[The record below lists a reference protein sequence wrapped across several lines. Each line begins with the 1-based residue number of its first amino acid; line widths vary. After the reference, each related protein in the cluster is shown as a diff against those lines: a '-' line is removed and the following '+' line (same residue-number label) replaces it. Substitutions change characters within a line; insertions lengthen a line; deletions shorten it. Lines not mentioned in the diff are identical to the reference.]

1 MKRRVVIFFAASLL
15 SVNGSHIEETTFQ
28 EEHILTSS
36 SLIASSNSCVITPVH
51 GILDRS
57 NPSRSIENINREI
70 SELSCYDEISGHSY
84 FFRDS
89 IKHEIRDLYESLKSD
104 EQMLLKLH
112 SSSFTRDMNYIDSLE
127 NIEMERRKRRS
138 KDSTRS
144 RQLDTSSQEEIRN
157 VLIVRV
163 SSQDASPTFGPY
175 KLSKSIF
182 ASTKSMRS
190 GLLDCSGGKVDLQP
204 AQSQNIDDGV
214 IEITVDMST
223 KDVLWKQV
231 QNAAIDQLKAQD
243 VHVADYHHTLL
254 VLPDNT
260 NFQDAAAYAF
270 TDQPIAVFRD
280 TTVQYQLVLLH
291 ELGHNLGFH
300 HSGYQEQGY
309 GDNTCLMG
317 SANVPWTK
325 YIHMCYNAA
334 KSYYSN
340 WYHLKIDLSPIDLGL
355 AWNGE
360 LVGLDD
366 YVNQRIQKDGQQVLM
381 KVSGEGE
388 KDLFVMFNR
397 AKGITKH
404 TRYPDRV
411 TIVQQEHEFAASTL
425 MGELKSRE
433 SYRTSNWG
441 NTGYDL
447 VIQDCGHK
455 RAKDDGADYAK
466 IRVYLSNTHENI
478 DCRKGIRFDL
488 DTANG
493 DQVDLIDSE
502 VDVSEG
508 DDEESSSCI
517 EKDSNRFFFKQK
529 EDGKIHGRH
538 CKWLRKK
545 MIKNL
550 EGAKE
555 VCSRSDG
562 NPDGYLLASEAC
574 CTTCASIT
582 SI

>member
-1 MKRRVVIFFAASLL
+1 
-15 SVNGSHIEETTFQ
+15 
-28 EEHILTSS
+28 
-36 SLIASSNSCVITPVH
+36 
-51 GILDRS
+51 
-57 NPSRSIENINREI
+57 
-70 SELSCYDEISGHSY
+70 
-84 FFRDS
+84 
-89 IKHEIRDLYESLKSD
+89 
-104 EQMLLKLH
+104 
-112 SSSFTRDMNYIDSLE
+112 
-127 NIEMERRKRRS
+127 
-138 KDSTRS
+138 
-144 RQLDTSSQEEIRN
+144 
-157 VLIVRV
+157 
-163 SSQDASPTFGPY
+163 
-175 KLSKSIF
+175 
-182 ASTKSMRS
+182 
-190 GLLDCSGGKVDLQP
+190 
-204 AQSQNIDDGV
+204 
-214 IEITVDMST
+214 
-223 KDVLWKQV
+223 
-231 QNAAIDQLKAQD
+231 LKAQD
-243 VHVADYHHTLL
+243 VHVSDYHHTIL

-260 NFQDAAAYAF
+260 NFQNAAAYAF
-270 TDQPIAVFRD
+270 TDEPIAVFKD

-291 ELGHNLGFH
+291 EIGHNLGFH

-366 YVNQRIQKDGQQVLM
+366 YVNDRIRKDGQQVLM
-381 KVSGEGE
+381 KVSGDGE
-388 KDLFVMFNR
+388 KDIFVMFNR

-433 SYRTSNWG
+433 SYRSSNWG

-447 VIQDCGHK
+447 VIQACGHK
-455 RAKDDGADYAK
+455 RAKDKGADYAK
-466 IRVYLSNTHENI
+466 IRVYLSNIHEDI
-478 DCRKGIRFDL
+478 DCRMGIKL
-488 DTANG
+488 GEVTENG
-493 DQVDLIDSE
+493 EQVDLNDSH
-502 VDVSEG
+502 VDISKE

-529 EDGKIHGRH
+529 EDGKIHSRH

-545 MIKNL
+545 IAKNL

-555 VCSRSDG
+555 VCTRSDG

-574 CTTCASIT
+574 CTTCASMNNI
-582 SI
+582 

>member
-1 MKRRVVIFFAASLL
+1 MVIAFAANLL
-15 SVNGSHIEETTFQ
+15 TVNGSHIEETTFQ
-28 EEHILTSS
+28 EEHILSS
-36 SLIASSNSCVITPVH
+36 SLIASCTCVITPVH

-57 NPSRSIENINREI
+57 NPIRSIENIDRDI
-70 SELSCYDEISGHSY
+70 SELSCYDESSGHSY
-84 FFRDS
+84 FFHDS
-89 IKHEIRDLYESLKSD
+89 IQHEIRDLYESLSRD
-104 EQMLLKLH
+104 EQMLLTLQP
-112 SSSFTRDMNYIDSLE
+112 SSFSSDRNYIDSLDP
-127 NIEMERRKRRS
+127 IEIERRKRS
-138 KDSTRS
+138 SINSSTRH
-144 RQLDTSSQEEIRN
+144 RQLDTSSTQEEIRN

-163 SSQDASPTFGPY
+163 SSQDGSPTFGPY

-182 ASTKSMRS
+182 AQSKSMRS

-204 AQSQNIDDGV
+204 SQGSQIDDGV
-214 IEITVDMST
+214 IEVTVDMST

-231 QNAAIDQLKAQD
+231 QNAAIDRLKAQD
-243 VHVADYHHTLL
+243 VHVVDYEHTLL

-270 TDQPIAVFRD
+270 TDQPIAVFKD

-334 KSYYSN
+334 KSYYSH
-340 WYHLKIDLSPIDLGL
+340 WYHLKIDLLPIDLGL

-366 YVNQRIQKDGQQVLM
+366 YVNDRIRKEGQQVLM

-425 MGELKSRE
+425 VGELKSRE
-433 SYRTSNWG
+433 SYRSSNWG

-455 RAKDDGADYAK
+455 RAKDEGADYAK
-466 IRVYLSNTHENI
+466 IRVYLSNIEEDI
-478 DCRKGIRFDL
+478 DCRKGIRFDT
-488 DTANG
+488 DTENG
-493 DQVDLIDSE
+493 EQVEVNDSDVDLSE
-502 VDVSEG
+502 EG
-508 DDEESSSCI
+508 NEESLSCI
-517 EKDSNRFFFKQK
+517 EKNSNRFFFQTKGGW
-529 EDGKIHGRH
+529 E
-538 CKWLRKK
+538 
-545 MIKNL
+545 N
-550 EGAKE
+550 
-555 VCSRSDG
+555 S
-562 NPDGYLLASEAC
+562 
-574 CTTCASIT
+574 
-582 SI
+582 

>member
-1 MKRRVVIFFAASLL
+1 MKRRLLFPFAANLL
-15 SVNGSHIEETTFQ
+15 SVNGSHAETTSLQ
-28 EEHILTSS
+28 EQHILSTSS
-36 SLIASSNSCVITPVH
+36 SLIASSYSCVITPVH

-57 NPSRSIENINREI
+57 NLSKSVQNKNRDI
-70 SELSCYDEISGHSY
+70 SELSCYDESSGHS
-84 FFRDS
+84 FFFHDS
-89 IKHEIRDLYESLKSD
+89 IQHEIVELYESLSSD
-104 EQMLLKLH
+104 EQMLLNLQ
-112 SSSFTRDMNYIDSLE
+112 SSNFSQDRNYIDSLE
-127 NIEMERRKRRS
+127 DIQKETRKRNS
-138 KDSTRS
+138 IGS
-144 RQLDTSSQEEIRN
+144 RIRHRKLSTSSTQEGIRN

-163 SSQDASPTFGPY
+163 SSQDGSPTFGPY

-182 ASTKSMRS
+182 ASSKSMRS

-204 AQSQNIDDGV
+204 AQGSNVENGV
-214 IEITVDMST
+214 IEITLDMST
-223 KDVLWKQV
+223 KDVFWKQV
-231 QNAAIDQLKAQD
+231 QNAAIDQLKRQD

-260 NFQDAAAYAF
+260 NFLDAAAYAF

-291 ELGHNLGFH
+291 EIGHNLGFH

-340 WYHLKIDLSPIDLGL
+340 WYHLKIDLLPIDLGL

-366 YVNQRIQKDGQQVLM
+366 YVNDRIRNEGQQVLM
-381 KVSGEGE
+381 KVSGDGE

-411 TIVQQEHEFAASTL
+411 TIVQQEHEFASSTL

-433 SYRTSNWG
+433 SYRSSNWG
-441 NTGYDL
+441 DTEYDL

-466 IRVYLSNTHENI
+466 IRVYLSNTSKDI
-478 DCRKGIRFDL
+478 DCRKGIRFEV
-488 DTANG
+488 DTAKEEQVATSKGG
-493 DQVDLIDSE
+493 DE
-502 VDVSEG
+502 K
-508 DDEESSSCI
+508 SSSCK
-517 EKDSNRFFFKQK
+517 EKDTNRFFFKQK
-529 EDGKIHGRH
+529 ENGRIHSRH

-555 VCSRSDG
+555 VCERHDG

-574 CTTCASIT
+574 CTTCASI
-582 SI
+582 INN